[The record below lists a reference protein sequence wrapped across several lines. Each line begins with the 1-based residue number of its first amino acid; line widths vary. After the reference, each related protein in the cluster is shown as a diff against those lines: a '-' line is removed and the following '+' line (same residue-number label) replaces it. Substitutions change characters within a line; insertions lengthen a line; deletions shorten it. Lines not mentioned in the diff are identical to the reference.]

1 LPENFAAVFEYTFS
15 SILVISLITLIFSK
29 RPKIFLTVAI
39 ACLILLCF
47 FDHLRLQPWVYQYLL
62 ILTVFCSHNR
72 KTDSES
78 AAAETVGLVQII
90 IAGIYVWSGIQKMN
104 FNFSHEI
111 LPSLLIPIQNLFPT
125 LQLPFGFFG
134 IVIPLTES
142 LIGCGLFFRKT
153 RNIAVCSA
161 VLMHSIIL
169 SLLIAKDY
177 NSIVWI
183 WNLTLIFAVIFAFWQ
198 NPVSLKETIFKRKFK
213 PIKLMV
219 FAAVLL
225 PILSFFGW
233 WDMFLSGAYYSGNV
247 EIPVIQINEN
257 VFEKLS
263 PTAKSTV
270 FRTKSTG
277 EMMLPLFEW
286 SIADTNDPVY
296 LEQRVFKQVLRKICN
311 SADDKTSLELIIRE
325 RPAILDGTYKVTKI
339 NCNQL

>member
-1 LPENFAAVFEYTFS
+1 
-15 SILVISLITLIFSK
+15 LIFSK
-29 RPKIFLTVAI
+29 LPKIFLSAAI
-39 ACLILLCF
+39 ASLVVLCF
-47 FDHLRLQPWVYQYLL
+47 FDHLRLQPWIYQYLL
-62 ILTVFCSHNR
+62 ILTVFYSHDW
-72 KTDSES
+72 KTESES
-78 AAAETVGLVQII
+78 DVNEKVGLVQII

-111 LPSLLIPIQNLFPT
+111 LPSLFIPLQDLFPSF
-125 LQLPFGFFG
+125 QLPFGFLG

-153 RNIAVCSA
+153 RNIAVCFA

-198 NPVSLKETIFKRKFK
+198 NPVSLKETIFKGKFK
-213 PIKLMV
+213 PIKLII

-247 EIPVIQINEN
+247 EIPVVRINEN

-263 PTAKSTV
+263 PIAKSTV

-286 SIADTNDPVY
+286 SIADTNAPVY
-296 LEQRVFKQVLRKICN
+296 LEQRVFKQIMSKICN
-311 SADDKTSLELIIRE
+311 LADDDKTSLELIIRK
-325 RPAILDGTYKVTKI
+325 RPAIFDGTYKVTRI
-339 NCNQL
+339 NCKEL